1 MLVLERKMAIEVKVI
16 TFSGLGPRKAWQS
29 LIIGDLM
36 EMFQP

>member
-1 MLVLERKMAIEVKVI
+1 MLVLDRKMAIEVKVI

-29 LIIGDLM
+29 LIIEDLM